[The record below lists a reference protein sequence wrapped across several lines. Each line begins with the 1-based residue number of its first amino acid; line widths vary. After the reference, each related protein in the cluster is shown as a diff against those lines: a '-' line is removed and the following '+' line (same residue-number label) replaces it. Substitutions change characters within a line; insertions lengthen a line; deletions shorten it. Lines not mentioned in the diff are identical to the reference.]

1 MAIDLG
7 LGIDTKVTPSLHPQ
21 VVASLDDFDDD
32 TSGHLQQVVEA
43 FTLAYTGVSK
53 VHAAREAAAS
63 DGSMTEV
70 AIVLRTADA
79 ADRTFKDA
87 AARFDKVT
95 ANMKTGCAALER
107 ELTQPLE
114 TRTAHP
120 LSVEVRAFIRELK
133 DTGES
138 PLNFVRN
145 AIETGESEV
154 VSAALGAPAF
164 LSGLT
169 PEMQAVLL
177 RMHHEKSNPQAA
189 KRLRAMKGALD
200 LIYANSGY
208 LHSELEK
215 AIGVEPWKVREYRA
229 AKHRTDKAFAS

>member
-1 MAIDLG
+1 MAVDLG
-7 LGIDTKVTPSLHPQ
+7 MGVDTKVTPSLHPQ
-21 VVASLDDFDDD
+21 NVASLEDFDDD

-53 VHAAREAAAS
+53 VHAAKEAAAS

-87 AARFDKVT
+87 AAWFDKVT
-95 ANMKTGCAALER
+95 ATMKAGCVALER

-120 LSVEVRAFIRELK
+120 LSVEVRNYLRGLK
-133 DTGES
+133 EAGKS
-138 PLNFVRN
+138 PLDFVRQ
-145 AIETGESEV
+145 AIESGDSETV
-154 VSAALGAPAF
+154 AAALGAPAY
-164 LSGLT
+164 LAGLT
-169 PEMQAVLL
+169 PEMQTVLL

-208 LHSELEK
+208 LHTELEK

-229 AKHRTDKAFAS
+229 AKQRTDKAFAS